1 MDGLGERLFTHKKY
15 RCKQIFELGT
25 YTMDPI
31 DSFELA
37 DGEQI
42 IHPSLLDNTLMTTND
57 Y

>member
-1 MDGLGERLFTHKKY
+1 
-15 RCKQIFELGT
+15 
-25 YTMDPI
+25 MDPI